1 METIPSTINPRSS
14 EPILNQALKM
24 ALDNE
29 FHAYEAYISVIEKFG
44 VQTPFTNIVEA
55 EQRHQK
61 ALIALFET
69 HEVPMIDNRWIGAIE
84 VPHTLEEAY
93 VMGVNA
99 EVANIQMYDML
110 LAYVGNYPDV
120 QDVFYKLQAASFNN
134 HLPAFQSH
142 LDPNVPSSQAVG
154 MENVEQNLDGMI
166 DQMNELS
173 SLAGKFANG
182 QIAQEDILKLLSGS
196 NASFLVGALIGA
208 VGAGVLG
215 KMIDTKDETESM
227 KE

>member
-1 METIPSTINPRSS
+1 METTIPSTINPRSN
-14 EPILNQALKM
+14 EPILTQALKI
-24 ALDNE
+24 ALDDE

-44 VQTPFTNIVEA
+44 AQTPFTNIVEA
-55 EQRHQK
+55 EGRHQK
-61 ALIALFET
+61 ALIALFEKY
-69 HEVPMIDNRWIGAIE
+69 EIAMIENRWMGAIE
-84 VPHTLEEAY
+84 VPSTLEEAY

-110 LAYVGNYPDV
+110 LAYMGNHPDV
-120 QDVFYKLQAASFNN
+120 QDVFYRLQAASFNN

-142 LDPNVPSSQAVG
+142 LNPNLSTMPTDFN
-154 MENVEQNLDGMI
+154 ENVEQNVDGMI
-166 DQMNELS
+166 NQMNEMS
-173 SLAGKFANG
+173 ALASKFANG

-196 NASFLVGALIGA
+196 NASFMVGALVGA

-215 KMIDTKDETESM
+215 KMMQDKDENM

>member
-24 ALDNE
+24 ALDDE

-44 VQTPFTNIVEA
+44 SKTPFTNIVEA
-55 EQRHQK
+55 EGRHQK
-61 ALIALFET
+61 ALITLFEKY
-69 HEVPMIDNRWIGAIE
+69 EVAMIENRWIGAIE
-84 VPHTLEEAY
+84 VPSTLEEAY
-93 VMGVNA
+93 MMGANA

-110 LAYVGNYPDV
+110 LAYMGNHPDV
-120 QDVFYKLQAASFNN
+120 QDVFYRLQAASFNN

-142 LDPNVPSSQAVG
+142 LNPNLPTIPTDLN
-154 MENVEQNLDGMI
+154 ENVEQNLDGMI
-166 DQMNELS
+166 NQMNEMS
-173 SLAGKFANG
+173 ALAGKFANG

-196 NASFLVGALIGA
+196 NASFMVGALVGA

-215 KMIDTKDETESM
+215 KMMQDKDENM